1 MIAAMIWPSAG
12 DFKDIFFFFFEELT
26 VVFPRVYI
34 HASFYHATISP
45 TNRYDI
51 ILLSNDEERKKK
63 CRLAPPPCHDFFFLS
78 LVTKAR

>member
-12 DFKDIFFFFFEELT
+12 DFKDIFFFFEELT

-34 HASFYHATISP
+34 HTSFYHATISP

-63 CRLAPPPCHDFFFLS
+63 CRLAPPPLS
-78 LVTKAR
+78 